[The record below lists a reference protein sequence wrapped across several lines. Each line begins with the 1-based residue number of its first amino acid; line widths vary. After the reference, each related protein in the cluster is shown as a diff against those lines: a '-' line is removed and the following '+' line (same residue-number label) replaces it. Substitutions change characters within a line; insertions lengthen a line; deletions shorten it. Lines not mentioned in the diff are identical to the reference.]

1 MGVSILPKLAA
12 NVCMAIKGTTKVSC
26 RARRSTAMAKG
37 TKVIKDTS
45 LVMTMLQKKGKNT
58 STAIMDRV
66 VAVRCSRLAGHIFKQ
81 PLLLKALHHS
91 HQGKQQGQGVPVDIR
106 QVAPAGQHKE
116 RRNHRQEDRYGKH
129 HFPPGESP

>member
-66 VAVRCSRLAGHIFKQ
+66 VAVCCSRF
-81 PLLLKALHHS
+81 
-91 HQGKQQGQGVPVDIR
+91 
-106 QVAPAGQHKE
+106 PATYS
-116 RRNHRQEDRYGKH
+116 N
-129 HFPPGESP
+129 SPSC